1 MINYYDEELEKL
13 NREKKENF
21 IFHIFAL
28 SLSILFLIIAIL
40 SFKFGE
46 HHVSVFFWF
55 FCGVFSAYDTNFFI
69 EYQRTKLKIHEII
82 WGDKYD

>member
-1 MINYYDEELEKL
+1 MNNYYDEELENL
-13 NREKKENF
+13 NRVKKECF

-28 SLSILFLIIAIL
+28 FLSILFLIIAIL
-40 SFKFGE
+40 LFKFGE
-46 HHVSVFFWF
+46 HSISVFFWF
-55 FCGVFSAYDTNFFI
+55 FCGAFSACDSSFFI